1 MEVVQPRCA
10 GLDVSKRDVKVCVR
24 IQGRGSRPTRATVT
38 TWGSTTR
45 QILALRDMLVEEG
58 VGMVV
63 IESTGTYWK
72 PFYYLLEDHLALTL
86 VNAREAK
93 TVPGRKTD
101 VADAEWLADLGAH
114 GLVRA
119 SLVPPPPIREL
130 RDLTRTRATICA
142 GPCPGGATVGEASRG
157 RPNQIVQCG
166 HRPLRGCQPPDP
178 HRIDVW
184 GDRTCCPG
192 AAPRCVEVERCR
204 PDRSLNRP
212 FHRAPCLHD
221 PASAQQ
227 NRPAQRGN
235 PTPRAADRAED
246 QFRAGPAG
254 PAHQYPW
261 GEPDGRRHHHRRDR
275 RRHDRLS
282 HCRTSMLLGRGQS
295 RAT

>member
-1 MEVVQPRCA
+1 
-10 GLDVSKRDVKVCVR
+10 
-24 IQGRGSRPTRATVT
+24 
-38 TWGSTTR
+38 
-45 QILALRDMLVEEG
+45 MLVEEG

-119 SLVPPPPIREL
+119 SLVPPPPIRCPGHH
-130 RDLTRTRATICA
+130 CA
-142 GPCPGGATVGEASRG
+142 GARPGGATAGEAPRG
-157 RPNQIVQCG
+157 RPDQAVPCG
-166 HRPLRGCQPPDP
+166 HRPLRSCQPPDP
-178 HRIDVW
+178 HRTDVG
-184 GDRTCCPG
+184 GDRPCCPG
-192 AAPRCVEVERCR
+192 AAQRRVERERCR

-212 FHRAPCLHD
+212 LYRAPRLHD

-227 NRPAQRGN
+227 NRSAQCSN

-246 QFRAGPAG
+246 Q
-254 PAHQYPW
+254 
-261 GEPDGRRHHHRRDR
+261 
-275 RRHDRLS
+275 
-282 HCRTSMLLGRGQS
+282 
-295 RAT
+295 